1 MKCNANMIPQP
12 IVDCSM
18 YSSTLLNEN
27 GEFSPEKLRQEL
39 LRASESIAGSGLLKK
54 EGKQVRNRFAERPPG
69 FEDGVQKSSTPLGPG
84 SFVDHAN
91 DDNLSFEDDYDPFS
105 EPIGDITNV
114 NNTSFQY
121 TSGSRFSD
129 AEYKHDS
136 GFSVC
141 INSRRQKSSNSV
153 LPDDVHLTST
163 VPKDYLTQNKL
174 VAILDLDNTL
184 LHAYNSTKI
193 GCDINLEDF
202 ITPSGDPEM
211 YKFVLPQ
218 DLNTSYYLKLRPG
231 VREFLNT
238 ISPYYIMGICTNAT
252 REYADVIRAVLDPNR
267 DKFGDRIVA
276 RETIDGRDTQ
286 KDFRKICTDV
296 ETRAI
301 VLLDDRSDVWDASLE
316 SQVVKAQ
323 TYEYFEQR
331 REALKSHYPPLS
343 STASS
348 VSTNVS
354 APGDIL
360 SAALSSLSNAS
371 GGNSIADYDRH
382 LDYLI
387 RVFKELHTR
396 FFRNPETAT
405 VGEILTKMRSEILEN
420 CILCFTGFLKADE
433 KPVVKGL
440 PYNWGDSQIDAELA
454 ATRLG
459 AKIEE
464 NLDQFSTHLI
474 VQKTNTAKFHQAK
487 NNPNVKI
494 VHTLWLWACD
504 GQWQHVQED
513 MFEGESLSD
522 KFNQSTVLRPWNVHW
537 EILAQKEG
545 RTGIHSVKFRLTSE
559 SNSNKNLTEYKHS
572 AAWKQS
578 SGARIWS
585 PREIVTLTFDEQ

>member
-1 MKCNANMIPQP
+1 MNFNTNVVPLP
-12 IVDCSM
+12 IADCSM

-27 GEFSPEKLRQEL
+27 GEFSPEKLRKEL
-39 LRASESIAGSGLLKK
+39 LRANEAILSLGQHKR
-54 EGKQVRNRFAERPPG
+54 EGKQIKSRFGEKPPDFDESARKGSSSSASGG
-69 FEDGVQKSSTPLGPG
+69 FTDQI
-84 SFVDHAN
+84 VDET
-91 DDNLSFEDDYDPFS
+91 SPYEDDYDPFS
-105 EPIGDITNV
+105 DPVCIGDQV
-114 NNTSFQY
+114 
-121 TSGSRFSD
+121 SGSPVGQFPSTSRFTNSKYSR
-129 AEYKHDS
+129 ELDS
-136 GFSVC
+136 TGAV
-141 INSRRQKSSNSV
+141 NSGKLQTSNAV
-153 LPDDVHLTST
+153 LPDDTHLAST
-163 VPKDYLTQNKL
+163 VPKDYLAQNKL

-193 GCDINLEDF
+193 GCNINLEDF
-202 ITPSGDPEM
+202 ISSSGDPEM

-218 DLNTSYYLKLRPG
+218 DLNTPYYLKLRPG

-238 ISPYYIMGICTNAT
+238 IAPYYIMGICTNAT
-252 REYADVIRAVLDPNR
+252 REYADVIRAVLDPQR

-276 RETIDGRDTQ
+276 RESVDGRDTQ
-286 KDFRKICTDV
+286 KDFRKICVDV

-301 VLLDDRSDVWDASLE
+301 VLLDDRSDVWDSSLE

-331 REALKSHYPPLS
+331 KDALKSHYPSLS
-343 STASS
+343 SGANSIS
-348 VSTNVS
+348 ANSS

-396 FFRNPETAT
+396 FFQNPETAC
-405 VGEILTKMRSEILEN
+405 VGDILKKMRSEILEN
-420 CILCFTGFLKADE
+420 CIVCFTGFLKADE
-433 KPVVKGL
+433 KPIVKGL
-440 PYNWGDSQIDAELA
+440 PSNWGDSQADAESA
-454 ATRLG
+454 AIRLG
-459 AKIEE
+459 AGIEE
-464 NLDQFSTHLI
+464 NLEPLATHLV

-504 GQWQHVQED
+504 GQWQRVSED
-513 MFEGESLSD
+513 LFEGESLSD

-545 RTGIHSVKFRLTSE
+545 KTGINSLKFRLTSDPS
-559 SNSNKNLTEYKHS
+559 SNTYLKEYQHP
-572 AAWKQS
+572 AAWRQS
-578 SGARIWS
+578 CGARIWS
-585 PREIVTLTFDEQ
+585 PREVVTLVFT